1 MLSLD
6 NEKDINLM
14 KSYYRASDMIDFW
27 CFFKESSKLE
37 RLSIALDYNDYLSH
51 KDYFDSFDSF
61 RIDSPKSNKI
71 IEGIESIGNNDFND
85 IESLFKKIKKKN
97 VDAVLLFFDLV
108 GEPVERYKRK
118 AGISIKVSLYDSVC
132 IEAVGKGFDGRE
144 ISKGICVHERYL
156 IPWFELPSLTVS
168 SFNKYNIFTISDKD
182 YVKTRNNRI
191 NYLLGL
197 GLKQEEFIKYIPSS
211 YKKIEKIIWDNL
223 IKEVITTIYKQAD
236 LLSDAGYKDFAI
248 GGNTL
253 GDEPYLWQMYN
264 KDRFN

>member
-1 MLSLD
+1 MLSLE
-6 NEKDINLM
+6 NEKDIELM

-37 RLSIALDYNDYLSH
+37 RLAIAVDYNDYLKN
-51 KDYFDSFDSF
+51 KDYLDSFDSY
-61 RIDSPKSNKI
+61 RIDSPKSGKI
-71 IEGIESIGNNDFND
+71 IEGIESKGNDDFSD
-85 IESLFKKIKKKN
+85 IELLFKRIKRKN
-97 VDAVLLFFDLV
+97 NEGVLLFFDLT
-108 GEPVERYKRK
+108 GEPTERYKRK

-132 IEAVGKGFDGRE
+132 IEAVGRGFDGRE

-156 IPWFELPSLTVS
+156 IPWFDLPSLTINN
-168 SFNKYNIFTISDKD
+168 FNKYNIFTISNND

-191 NYLLGL
+191 NYLLSL
-197 GLKQEEFIKYIPSS
+197 GLKQEEFSKYIPST
-211 YKKIEKIIWDNL
+211 YKKIDNIIWENL
-223 IKEVITTIYKQAD
+223 IKRVLLNIYKQAD

-264 KDRFN
+264 KDRYN